1 MDYKVTLTDTEVKG
15 LEYVAVD
22 PVEWITNAAR
32 SRASVAVAE
41 IISINTAHCNANSIG
56 IEVGE
61 AAQVAQAYKLGIVK
75 TAIEKNKESES
86 S

>member
-15 LEYVAVD
+15 LEYIAAD
-22 PVEWITNAAR
+22 PNEWITNAAR

-41 IISINTAHCNANSIG
+41 IISTNTAYCNANSIG

-61 AAQVAQAYKLGIVK
+61 AAQVTQAYKLGIVK
-75 TAIEKNKESES
+75 TAVDRNKEAGSK
-86 S
+86 

>member
-1 MDYKVTLTDTEVKG
+1 MDYKITLTDTEVKG

-22 PVEWITNAAR
+22 PNEWITNAAR

-41 IISINTAHCNANSIG
+41 IISINTAYCNANSIG

-75 TAIEKNKESES
+75 TVVDKNKESES
-86 S
+86 K

>member
-1 MDYKVTLTDTEVKG
+1 MDYKITLTDTEVKG
-15 LEYVAVD
+15 LEYIAID
-22 PVEWITNAAR
+22 PNEWITNAAR

-41 IISINTAHCNANSIG
+41 IISINTAYCNANSIG

-75 TAIEKNKESES
+75 TVADRNKESES

>member
-1 MDYKVTLTDTEVKG
+1 MDYKITLTDTEVKG
-15 LEYVAVD
+15 LEYVALD
-22 PVEWITNAAR
+22 PNEWITNAAR

-41 IISINTAHCNANSIG
+41 IISINTAYCNANSIG

-75 TAIEKNKESES
+75 TVVDKNKESES
-86 S
+86 K